1 MTDAIAPDMAEGQG
15 GQNGLTINWLGRWAR
30 WQFASAQGLV
40 VLWMIIAAGAFAG
53 VAGWHFYRSPI
64 LANAEAQALFASGAV
79 FAYLPALLL
88 LMDSRSD
95 LAEGPRVYL
104 SLATLATLGALA
116 GLAYVDANSA
126 APYLRGPRLG
136 TTVQIILIG
145 GFFAYLA
152 AGFLPRV
159 LNAARFASYDH
170 ERREQRRAELEAQA
184 RAKAQSQSDAFG
196 RVVAPDAPVTATHAE
211 ETIIETRDAEAM
223 GALIATVTV
232 SLIGVLAYV
241 AGDGATLSL
250 QTRFGL
256 VLCFCVI
263 GLFAAVVFV
272 DALAEAAPVR
282 SLANGLE
289 WMARRFYW
297 LAAFYDWF
305 DTILVRI
312 GAHVAGMGHRS
323 MAMRYLMLA
332 GSLAALC
339 VMGWYLPAPYGL
351 TPTFFVFVLAISV
364 SRLWS
369 WVEEDRA
376 LAAMT
381 EYRTT
386 APYRMDFRE
395 DFRDETLLGFI
406 FVFLAAPIAMMQ
418 AHNGAVF
425 GPELFSNADGRSFGD
440 WFGFFGIEL
449 AKAIP
454 IVDWAEI
461 YGVETSSDMIAIH
474 GAASRHAIFLA
485 RVMVDLVLIASL
497 AQAIGVWT
505 RNRQQKELYRN
516 KHISRLDPFVERVE
530 LARAIGGTRSIGA
543 GGAMVFDLTRL
554 RSSAF
559 VDFRRYLDTQ
569 LRQIYGSTR
578 NADVRAFIEAIAK
591 QRNLQL
597 SHPIELAIGT
607 AEGNKDEEILF
618 RTFHLALREH
628 DEDIRYIEP
637 DDLYRILTGIRTTQG
652 LHAFKR
658 EVVHT
663 MCRIAEPSETVELLS
678 GLAGGEKGERF
689 QYAKDHMIKAMGLVT
704 RRMNDVDE
712 VQRVRAEVRRI
723 ARLRNAPSQSAVR
736 SALRTINESLRRL
749 GVKVRRRSDDE
760 E

>member
-15 GQNGLTINWLGRWAR
+15 EQNRLTVNWLGRWAR

-40 VLWMIIAAGAFAG
+40 VLWMIIAAGAIAG
-53 VAGWHFYRSPI
+53 MAGWHFYRAPI
-64 LANAEAQALFASGAV
+64 LASAEAQALFASGAV

-95 LAEGPRVYL
+95 LAEGPRVFL
-104 SLATLATLGALA
+104 SLATIGTLGALA
-116 GLAYVDANSA
+116 GLSYVDANSP
-126 APYLRGPRLG
+126 APYLSEPRSSV
-136 TTVQIILIG
+136 TVQIILIS
-145 GFFAYLA
+145 GFFAYLGA
-152 AGFLPRV
+152 AFLPRV

-196 RVVAPDAPVTATHAE
+196 RVVAPDAPTNAADVE
-211 ETIIETRDAEAM
+211 ETIVETRDAEAM
-223 GALIATVTV
+223 GALIATFTV
-232 SLIGVLAYV
+232 LLIGVLAYV
-241 AGDGATLSL
+241 AGDGAALSL

-289 WMARRFYW
+289 WIARRFYW
-297 LAAFYDWF
+297 LAAFYDWI
-305 DTILVRI
+305 DSILVRV

-323 MAMRYLMLA
+323 MAMRYLTLA

-351 TPTFFVFVLAISV
+351 IPTFLVFVLAISV

-386 APYRMDFRE
+386 APYRLDFRE

-406 FVFLAAPIAMMQ
+406 FIFLAAPIAMMQ
-418 AHNGAVF
+418 AHNGSVF
-425 GPELFSNADGRSFGD
+425 GPELFSNAEERSFAD

-530 LARAIGGTRSIGA
+530 LARAIRGTRSTGA
-543 GGAMVFDLTRL
+543 DGAFDLTRL

-578 NADVRAFIEAIAK
+578 NADIRAFIETIAK

-628 DEDIRYIEP
+628 DENVRYIEP

-663 MCRIAEPSETVELLS
+663 LCRIAEPSETVELLS

-689 QYAKDHMIKAMGLVT
+689 QYAKDHMIKAIGLVT
-704 RRMNDVDE
+704 RRMNDVAE

-723 ARLRNAPSQSAVR
+723 ARLRNAPSQPAVR
-736 SALRTINESLRRL
+736 SALRTIDDSLRRL
-749 GVKVRRRSDDE
+749 GVKVRRRSDDDE
-760 E
+760 